1 VISAILRPVAA
12 ILLPTLAAVAGTVLI
27 RRILPSTV
35 LRSSHDVAAAIF
47 AVIGTLYAVLVAF
60 TVVIVWEHYSD
71 AGSAAER
78 EGTDLGDLWRLAGA
92 FDPVDGDRVNR
103 ALVVYARSVIDREWP
118 AMANG
123 RSDPETWKAM
133 DALWSTYRSIVPRT
147 AVQQIAYAESIRRL
161 DELTDS
167 RRLRLH
173 SLGADVPVLMWLLLI
188 VGGLV
193 VVGFC
198 LLFAPESAA
207 AHALMVGLLA
217 AIIAANLY
225 LVDDLD
231 NPFDG
236 WPRIEAEAMR
246 SQLDRV
252 IGEASRS
259 AATP

>member
-12 ILLPTLAAVAGTVLI
+12 ILLPTLAAVAGTFLI
-27 RRILPSTV
+27 RRRLPSAV
-35 LRSSHDVAAAIF
+35 LRSSHDVSAAILS
-47 AVIGTLYAVLVAF
+47 VIGTLYAVVLAF

-103 ALVVYARSVIDREWP
+103 ALVVYARAVVDREWP
-118 AMANG
+118 AMVNG

-133 DALWSTYRSIVPRT
+133 DALWSTYRSMVPRT
-147 AVQQIAYAESIRRL
+147 AVQQIAYSESIRRL
-161 DELTDS
+161 DELSDS

-173 SLGADVPVLMWLLLI
+173 SLAADVPFLMWLLLI
-188 VGGLV
+188 VGGVV

-198 LLFAPESAA
+198 FLFAPESVGV
-207 AHALMVGLLA
+207 HALMVGLLA
-217 AIIAANLY
+217 AMIAANLC
-225 LVDDLD
+225 LVSEFD

-236 WPRIEAEAMR
+236 WPRIEADVMR

-252 IGEASRS
+252 IAKAPGP